1 MIAGARGMD
10 AVFGEED
17 FWFLL
22 EGISGIGCEEVDEFD
37 VLRVSSFAEDISLSE
52 RSAPEIALE
61 PSGKQRSR
69 SDIAVSEQDDM
80 LMRNTIRPVE
90 YGGEL
95 PFELGWGTEM
105 PDIVAAD
112 ADDDEIVAGAAYGL
126 ECWQEVSDTC
136 AVLGPIVDG
145 DLRDIVG
152 ELAGECVFGSVGAGT
167 NRGTVAEDENFFERI
182 AMLHGKSSRLIG

>member
-1 MIAGARGMD
+1 MD

-80 LMRNTIRPVE
+80 LIGNTIRPVE
-90 YGGEL
+90 YG
-95 PFELGWGTEM
+95 
-105 PDIVAAD
+105 
-112 ADDDEIVAGAAYGL
+112 
-126 ECWQEVSDTC
+126 
-136 AVLGPIVDG
+136 
-145 DLRDIVG
+145 
-152 ELAGECVFGSVGAGT
+152 
-167 NRGTVAEDENFFERI
+167 
-182 AMLHGKSSRLIG
+182 